1 MEAWKVETQKK
12 KVIYYVRKKMFKDEK
27 DCNGSRGCK
36 LCGLYSLEWI
46 QMTNLKI

>member
-1 MEAWKVETQKK
+1 MVALKSETQKK
-12 KVIYYVRKKMFKDEK
+12 KVIRQEREMFKDGK
-27 DCNGSRGCK
+27 DYNGSRGCK